1 MAARRREAAAGA
13 QLLGGGGWGRRR
25 AVDGVLPAGAV
36 AGRGG
41 DGGGGE
47 GGEGEAT
54 RGGGRAGARRR
65 GGPVERRCGRGG
77 GAGRGVPRA
86 PRHHGQWPRREVD
99 SRALQPSWLP
109 RLARVGLAWLK
120 FCPLLSFCSADDW
133 KFAAEQFVR
142 RMPDKVIV
150 HRE

>member
-13 QLLGGGGWGRRR
+13 QLLGGGGGERRR

-41 DGGGGE
+41 DGGGE
-47 GGEGEAT
+47 GGEGEAA

-65 GGPVERRCGRGG
+65 GGLVERRCGRGG

-99 SRALQPSWLP
+99 PRALRCVL
-109 RLARVGLAWLK
+109 VCCG
-120 FCPLLSFCSADDW
+120 LSFAPVVVLQRGRLEVRSGAVREADAGQGDR
-133 KFAAEQFVR
+133 A
-142 RMPDKVIV
+142 P
-150 HRE
+150 